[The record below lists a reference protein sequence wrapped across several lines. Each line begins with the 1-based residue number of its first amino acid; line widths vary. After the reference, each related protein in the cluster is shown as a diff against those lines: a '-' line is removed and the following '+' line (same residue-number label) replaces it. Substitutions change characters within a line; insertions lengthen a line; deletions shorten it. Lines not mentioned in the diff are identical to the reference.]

1 VSATLQLK
9 IPMTSTASWLLLK
22 KNRRGCGSCLARSD
36 TGASRAARSAEAESR
51 GAGYVAGAVAGTEAR
66 TPGVDVAYKNATAR
80 AQMTRPRVGSHTM
93 GTIFGVGLS
102 IGLFGLT
109 DIFISADPQRINPNP
124 NDKSSE
130 RAHSRQ
136 HWIMCNYFTITRS
149 VRCVS
154 SLQGISPLNY

>member
-66 TPGVDVAYKNATAR
+66 TPGVDVAYKRDSTGADDAPSCGFPYDGYNFR
-80 AQMTRPRVGSHTM
+80 RRSLDRV
-93 GTIFGVGLS
+93 VWL
-102 IGLFGLT
+102 
-109 DIFISADPQRINPNP
+109 D
-124 NDKSSE
+124 
-130 RAHSRQ
+130 
-136 HWIMCNYFTITRS
+136 
-149 VRCVS
+149 
-154 SLQGISPLNY
+154 